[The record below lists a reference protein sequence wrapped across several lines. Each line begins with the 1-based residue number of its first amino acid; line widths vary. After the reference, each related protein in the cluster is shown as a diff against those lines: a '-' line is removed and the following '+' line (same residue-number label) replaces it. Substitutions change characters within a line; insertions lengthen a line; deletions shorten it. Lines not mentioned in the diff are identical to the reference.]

1 MRVAQYINGA
11 KEMVQWLLNRP
22 YRRDDS
28 QRLLLTPLRL
38 GEILV
43 RSGAIT
49 RSKLEE
55 ALRRQR
61 FSRMKIGEVMLDS
74 GDIKP
79 GELRRG
85 LRLQKLLISATL
97 VATVVT
103 AFFFVQL
110 MADFNRATDL
120 NPKHRAARSN
130 PGVAYA
136 DTKQEKVFPDAPQGL
151 IDHSSQVVLVRN
163 LNYALV
169 DVQILALEK
178 RNGRWQKVFG
188 PLDGVIARNGFAA
201 PGEKREGDG
210 RTPTGSFR
218 LGPVFGYDSAFP
230 TSMPYRQATAN
241 DLWVDDVQAA
251 DYNQWVER
259 GKTEASSFE
268 LMRRDDVLYKLGI
281 VVDYNTDPII
291 KGHGSAIFFHLWKG
305 RGQPTSGCIALAEED
320 LGRIVRWLD
329 PHATPLVVMGAKATL
344 GGH

>member
-1 MRVAQYINGA
+1 MRVAQYINSA
-11 KEMVQWLLNRP
+11 KEMMRRLLRRLP
-22 YRRDDS
+22 RRDDAKEF
-28 QRLLLTPLRL
+28 LTPLRL

-49 RSKLEE
+49 RSRLEE

-61 FSRMKIGEVMLDS
+61 FSKMKIGEVMLES
-74 GDIKP
+74 GYIKS
-79 GELRRG
+79 GELHRG

-97 VATVVT
+97 IATVVT
-103 AFFFVQL
+103 AFFFLQL
-110 MADFNRATDL
+110 MADFNKATAL
-120 NPKHRAARSN
+120 NPKHRDARSN

-136 DTKQEKVFPDAPQGL
+136 NTKQGGVFPEAPQGL

-169 DVQILALEK
+169 DVQIYALEK
-178 RNGRWQKVFG
+178 KNGLWQKAFG

-218 LGPVFGYDSAFP
+218 LGPVFGYESAFP
-230 TSMPYRQATAN
+230 TRMPYRQATAN

-268 LMRRDDVLYKLGI
+268 LMLRDDVLYKLGI
-281 VVDYNTDPII
+281 VVDYNTAPIV

-305 RGQPTSGCIALAEED
+305 RDQPTSGCIALSEED

-329 PHATPLVVMGAKATL
+329 PNASPLVVMGAKATL